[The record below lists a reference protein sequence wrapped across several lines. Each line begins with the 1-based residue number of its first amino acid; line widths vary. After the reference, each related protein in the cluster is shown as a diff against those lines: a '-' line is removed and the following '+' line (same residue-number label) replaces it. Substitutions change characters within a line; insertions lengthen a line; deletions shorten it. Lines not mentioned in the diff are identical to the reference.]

1 MNRRAQFGRLRRLL
15 LLAGLFAASI
25 QLAHSSEAPTLI
37 ERPNADAGPTQVSV
51 GIWVVD
57 INSIDSAQQSFV
69 ADVAVVL
76 RWKDSRLAH
85 TSGGVVHYGLEQ
97 IWHPRV
103 VIVNETNSVIRR
115 LPETFDVEADGT
127 VLYRQRYVG
136 SFTQPLRLQSFP
148 FDKQDFRVHL
158 VAIRYSPNE
167 VKFVPDQGWVD
178 AALSR
183 LAESPNRSHYQIGPS
198 TNGIVRLSLTLLRQV
213 SSIRVTSSTSP
224 PPAMWSI
231 IF

>member
-1 MNRRAQFGRLRRLL
+1 KAVVPKFTNRRAPFGRPTRLL

-25 QLAHSSEAPTLI
+25 QLANSSETLSLI
-37 ERPNADAGPTQVSV
+37 DRPAADSGPTEISA

-69 ADVAVVL
+69 ADVAVAL
-76 RWKDSRLAH
+76 HWKDSRLAH

-103 VIVNETNSVIRR
+103 VIVNETNSVIRM
-115 LPETFDVEADGT
+115 LPETFDVEAEGT

-148 FDKQDFRVHL
+148 FASKIF
-158 VAIRYSPNE
+158 ACISSPLDTALTRLSSCRI
-167 VKFVPDQGWVD
+167 KPGSMS
-178 AALSR
+178 ALSR
-183 LAESPNRSHYQIGPS
+183 LAELLNRSHYWIGPS
-198 TNGIVRLSLTLLRQV
+198 TNGILRLSLTLLR
-213 SSIRVTSSTSP
+213 RV
-224 PPAMWSI
+224 
-231 IF
+231 